1 MRIVFICIFL
11 LALSGC
17 QASQP
22 TKSNKSSGIGILGLI
37 FGVTQDE
44 NRNVTS
50 VRLARVEDVGSKSTI
65 DYKLPPHLSDKATQ
79 ELTETWSGKETE
91 YNPGTEFF
99 VICIYT
105 NIDPDNVGCKR
116 GK

>member
-1 MRIVFICIFL
+1 MRIVVFCIFL
-11 LALSGC
+11 LVLSGC

-22 TKSNKSSGIGILGLI
+22 TKNAESSGIGILGLI

-44 NRNVTS
+44 HRNVTS
-50 VRLARVEDVGSKSTI
+50 VRLSRVEDVGSKSTI
-65 DYKLPPHLSDKATQ
+65 DYKLSSHLSDKATQ
-79 ELTETWSGKETE
+79 ELTEIWSGKETE
-91 YNPGTEFF
+91 YSPGTEFF